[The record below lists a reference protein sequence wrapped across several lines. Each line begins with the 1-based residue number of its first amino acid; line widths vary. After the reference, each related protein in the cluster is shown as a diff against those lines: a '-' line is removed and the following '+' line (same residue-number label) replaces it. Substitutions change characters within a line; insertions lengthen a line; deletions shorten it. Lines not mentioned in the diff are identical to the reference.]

1 MTVDSD
7 PIRVDNPEEKTIYSS
22 EDLFS
27 LDPNTI
33 PSHVAIMMDGNRRW
47 AKKRGLP
54 PIMGHWEGAEVLNE
68 VTRGASELGIKTLT
82 VYSFST
88 ENWRR
93 SEEEIEALMNI
104 FELYL
109 IRRKETMVRE
119 GVRLNA
125 IGNLSRFPKRVQ
137 EAFYQTKRATEHC
150 DRINLVLAMNYGGR
164 DEIRRAILKIF
175 NQVEEGKIRAEDL
188 TEDLI
193 SQFMDTT
200 PWGDPDLIIRTSGE
214 MRASNFLLWQSYYA
228 EFFVTN
234 VLWPDFSPQTLLD
247 AVLTFQK
254 RDRRLGGS
262 C

>member
-7 PIRVDNPEEKTIYSS
+7 FLREVSEVKAIYSPD
-22 EDLFS
+22 DLLL
-27 LDPNTI
+27 LDSDKLPL
-33 PSHVAIMMDGNRRW
+33 HVAIVMDGNRRW
-47 AKKRGLP
+47 AKKHKMP

-68 VTRGASELGIKTLT
+68 VVRAASELGIKTVT

-88 ENWRR
+88 ENWKR

-109 IRRKETMVRE
+109 LRRKETMVKE

-125 IGNLSRFPKRVQ
+125 IGNLSRLPKRVQ
-137 EAFYQTKRATEHC
+137 DAFYETKRATEHC
-150 DRINLVLAMNYGGR
+150 DRINLVLALNYGGR
-164 DEIRRAILKIF
+164 DEIRRAVVKILD
-175 NQVEEGKIRAEDL
+175 QVQQGEIQTEEI

-193 SQFMDTT
+193 SKSIDTN

-214 MRASNFLLWQSYYA
+214 MRVSNFLLWQSYYA
-228 EFFVTN
+228 EFFVTE
-234 VLWPDFSPQTLLD
+234 VLWPDFSPKTLLE
-247 AVLTFQK
+247 AVLVYQTRQ
-254 RDRRLGGS
+254 RRLGGT